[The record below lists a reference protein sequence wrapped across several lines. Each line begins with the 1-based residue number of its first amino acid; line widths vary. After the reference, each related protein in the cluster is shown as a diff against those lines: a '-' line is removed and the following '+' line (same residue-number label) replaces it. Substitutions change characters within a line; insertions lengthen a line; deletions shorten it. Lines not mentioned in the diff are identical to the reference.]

1 MKKLLMILLLIV
13 VGSIKCT
20 SIAQEVNNDDK
31 QRIIDYINCFYTARY
46 VLNDAIIANA
56 EKQAIKNA
64 GIDTVSIGY
73 ACKYAELDSI
83 LRNSNLNKT
92 ADNLT
97 TKLNE
102 RNEEIVHSYNGN
114 IFDFVDNVVDMKDF
128 KNFKFARQDECEIR
142 NSILKW
148 FFERNGD
155 NMCQKSNELEHDDKA
170 QYSEK
175 GKGIP
180 WKWIIGAFIVFLII
194 VFTILWY
201 KDRGYEDNEDKHS
214 YLYQISNS
222 TIPQENQRL
231 RFEFEKQRKEIEKL
245 KGILKEREERV
256 DTNVQGE
263 INNGV
268 EKNDIGNPID
278 TKVDMEKPIISTA
291 IYYADVDVDNNL
303 FVRTY
308 ERYIK
313 KSIYVIDA
321 NQHSFTLIDDEQLY
335 EDNLSRANSS
345 GILGACEVNGS
356 YKKGKTVSITPG
368 KVQQEENGK
377 WRIINK
383 AKIEIK

>member
-46 VLNDAIIANA
+46 VLSDTKIANA
-56 EKQAIKNA
+56 EKQAIINA

-83 LRNSNLNKT
+83 LRNNNLNKT

-102 RNEEIVHSYNGN
+102 RNGEIVHCYNGD
-114 IFDFVDNVVDMKDF
+114 IFDFIDNVVNTKDF
-128 KNFKFARQDECEIR
+128 KNFKFSRQDECEIR
-142 NSILKW
+142 NTILKW
-148 FFERNGD
+148 FLLRKDSNI
-155 NMCQKSNELEHDDKA
+155 CQKNDEPEYDDKA
-170 QYSEK
+170 QYSKED
-175 GKGIP
+175 KGIP
-180 WKWIIGAFIVFLII
+180 WTWIIGAFIVFLII
-194 VFTILWY
+194 VFAILWY
-201 KDRGYEDNEDKHS
+201 KDRGYEDNKEKQS
-214 YLYQISNS
+214 YLYQNSNS
-222 TIPQENQRL
+222 TISQENQKL
-231 RFEFEKQRKEIEKL
+231 RIEFEKQKKEIEKL
-245 KGILKEREERV
+245 KAILQEREERV
-256 DTNVQGE
+256 DTKMQGE
-263 INNGV
+263 INNEV
-268 EKNDIGNPID
+268 EKNDIVTPID
-278 TKVDMEKPIISTA
+278 TKVDMEKPTISTA
-291 IYYADVDVDNNL
+291 IYYADVDVNNNL

-313 KSIYVIDA
+313 KSIYIIDA

-368 KVQQEENGK
+368 KVKQEENGK

-383 AKIEIK
+383 AIIEIK